1 MISEQP
7 VPQIVYRKRN
17 MTDEISSPAFPP
29 GRSEVAI
36 STRTVDNAEVVTVS
50 GVVDAATAAEVT
62 AAFEQVFDAAPA
74 AVVVDLCAV
83 SFLAS
88 AGMTVLIKA
97 SEQARERAGST
108 VGFAVVAD
116 GSAIRRPLTIVGL
129 DAELNL
135 CETLDEALR
144 RVS

>member
-62 AAFEQVFDAAPA
+62 AALGQVFDTAPA

-97 SEQARERAGST
+97 SEQARERAGAT

>member
-36 STRTVDNAEVVTVS
+36 STRTVENAEVVTVS

-62 AAFEQVFDAAPA
+62 AALQQVFDAAPA
-74 AVVVDLCAV
+74 AVVIDLSDV
-83 SFLAS
+83 TFLAS

-97 SEQARERAGST
+97 SEQAREQAGSAA
-108 VGFAVVAD
+108 GFAVVAT
-116 GSAIRRPLTIVGL
+116 GSATKRPLTLVGL
-129 DAELNL
+129 DGELNL
-135 CETLDEALR
+135 CETVDEALR

>member
-62 AAFEQVFDAAPA
+62 AAFGQVFDAGPA

>member
-1 MISEQP
+1 
-7 VPQIVYRKRN
+7 
-17 MTDEISSPAFPP
+17 MTDEISNPAFPP
-29 GRSEVAI
+29 GRSEVTV
-36 STRTVDNAEVVTVS
+36 STRTVGNAEVVTVS

-62 AAFEQVFDAAPA
+62 DALQQVFDTAPA
-74 AVVVDLCAV
+74 AVVVDLSAV
-83 SFLAS
+83 TFLAS

-97 SEQARERAGST
+97 KERAGSA
-108 VGFAVVAD
+108 VGFAVIAD

-135 CETLDEALR
+135 SDNLDEALR